1 MEPYIE
7 FIGTLQ
13 NSGFW
18 LAKQMLASAPAV
30 SFTGQRNPTKSFRQ
44 AVSTYVWAA
53 WELQRISRLLVEMPS
68 NGPKGPS
75 T

>member
-18 LAKQMLASAPAV
+18 LVKVYIYIYIYIYLYILNSWYAIHPGTA
-30 SFTGQRNPTKSFRQ
+30 
-44 AVSTYVWAA
+44 
-53 WELQRISRLLVEMPS
+53 
-68 NGPKGPS
+68 
-75 T
+75 